1 MAQPDRNLTN
11 IDAPSAYRDR
21 IASMDDDG
29 KRKWVFPRKPI
40 GRFYNARTWF
50 SYLLLAI
57 MFMGPFI
64 TINGRPFLLLNII
77 ERKFI
82 ILGMA
87 FWPQDSFIFV
97 LATLTFVVG
106 ILLFTVIFGRL
117 FCGWAC
123 PQTIFMEMVFRK
135 IEYLID
141 GNANKQRKLK
151 AQKWNAEKIFKRVLK
166 HGIFWILSF
175 IIGNTFLAYIIG
187 KDELFEIITSPV
199 SEHAGGFAIMLLF
212 TTLFYYVYASF
223 REQVCTQICPYG
235 RLQSVLLDDKSIVV
249 AYDFIRGEKRGNPKK
264 NSTEVLGDC
273 IDCNQCVEVCPTGI
287 DIRNGTQLECVNC
300 TACID
305 ACDTVMD
312 KVKRPRGLIRY
323 DSFLGI
329 RTGEKLS
336 LNFRNIGYSVLLVV
350 LVAFFFFLLVTR
362 SDVEST
368 ILRSYGTMYQEV
380 GNNHFTNLYT
390 VKVLNKTF
398 DDLPLRFEL
407 LEPEG
412 TLTMVGADLTVKG
425 QDKTEGVFFVDLS
438 GELLNGTET
447 SLKIAVYSGDR
458 LLETVNTSFMG
469 PRN

>member
-1 MAQPDRNLTN
+1 MSQPDRNLTN

-21 IASMDDDG
+21 IASIDEEG
-29 KRKWVFPRKPI
+29 KRKWVFPRKPS
-40 GRFYNARTWF
+40 GRFYDARTWF
-50 SYLLLAI
+50 SYLLLLI
-57 MFMGPFI
+57 MFSGPFI

-135 IEYLID
+135 IEYFID

-151 AQKWNAEKIFKRVLK
+151 AQSWNAEKIFKRVLK
-166 HGIFWILSF
+166 HGVFWALSF

-187 KDELFEIITSPV
+187 KDELFKIITSPV
-199 SEHAGGFAIMLLF
+199 SEHAFGFTIMVIF
-212 TTLFYYVYASF
+212 TSVFYYIYAFF
-223 REQVCTQICPYG
+223 REQICTQICPYG
-235 RLQSVLLDDKSIVV
+235 RFQSVLLDDKSIVV
-249 AYDFIRGEKRGNPKK
+249 AYDYIRGEKRGRPKK
-264 NSTEVLGDC
+264 NSTEDLGDC

-305 ACDTVMD
+305 ACDHVMD
-312 KVKRPRGLIRY
+312 KVKKPRGLIRY
-323 DSFLGI
+323 DSFNGI
-329 RTGEKLS
+329 RTGETLN
-336 LNFRNIGYSVLLVV
+336 LNFRNIGYSAV
-350 LVAFFFFLLVTR
+350 LVALVVFFFILLGTR

-380 GNNHFTNLYT
+380 GDNHFTNLYT
-390 VKVLNKTF
+390 IKVLNKTF
-398 DDLPLRFEL
+398 DDLFIRLEL

-412 TLTMVGADLTVKG
+412 TLTMVGNDLKISG
-425 QDKTEGVFFVDLS
+425 QDKTEGAFFVDLS
-438 GELLNGTET
+438 GDLLDGTEAK
-447 SLKIAVYSGDR
+447 LKIAVYSGDR
-458 LLETVNTSFMG
+458 LLEKVKTSFMG
-469 PRN
+469 PRK